1 GLKKRSGG
9 AQGPDR
15 RQQADGEQAFERGDR
30 AASVVSTQ
38 RKTAAQAAAGG
49 GPEEPGGEHNS
60 QRNLVA
66 VEDDDEL
73 PHENDLPDDR
83 AESDQRQSRP
93 YGRRRLFRTRHC
105 DGLHRSATKTRL
117 EFSCR
122 AKAKRS
128 KQYAVDRGRNF
139 QPP

>member
-1 GLKKRSGG
+1 MGRSSTRTHGERQ
-9 AQGPDR
+9 ALR
-15 RQQADGEQAFERGDR
+15 RRTLDL
-30 AASVVSTQ
+30 SVSPPPAHIAGQ
-38 RKTAAQAAAGG
+38 SKTAAQAAAGG

-66 VEDDDEL
+66 VENDDEL

-117 EFSCR
+117 ESR
-122 AKAKRS
+122 KAKRS
-128 KQYAVDRGRNF
+128 KQYAADRRHHT
-139 QPP
+139 QPS